1 MSINFGGIMVV
12 GLQSYGVSFEGNE
25 EKDDGTLVVKIS
37 VPETSYHINARGQEM
52 AGDVLA
58 KRAKKALK
66 QDCKISNLVLLS
78 RVRKGEHWTKEQS
91 DAVIKNNSN
100 LIFN

>member
-1 MSINFGGIMVV
+1 MSVNFGGIMVV
-12 GLQSYGVSFEGNE
+12 GLQSYGVIFEGNE

-37 VPETSYHINARGQEM
+37 VPETSYHVNAKGQEM

>member
-1 MSINFGGIMVV
+1 MSVNFGGIMVV
-12 GLQSYGVSFEGNE
+12 GLQSYGVIFEGHE
-25 EKDDGTLVVKIS
+25 EKDDGTVIVKIS
-37 VPETSYHINARGQEM
+37 VPETSYHVNAKGQEM
-52 AGDVLA
+52 ASDILA